1 MHFFI
6 YYIIFLFL
14 NPEFYDNIEQKNRR
28 VSEFNQ
34 AVETQDFKK
43 AVGLFELIDALH
55 RDIDA
60 DLRLVAAHSYF
71 QLGDTLRAR
80 QNYEIVKDINEKS
93 QSSVAWNQLGVLALD
108 RGDSTQALNYFKKSI
123 ERNGELSEA
132 KFNFELIAKLHQPTT
147 GASPLAEFAEITVEV
162 SHKREE
168 ELEDYTSENISKE
181 RALQLLD
188 NLRISEKRGLISG
201 RKSDRKV
208 EKDW

>member
-14 NPEFYDNIEQKNRR
+14 NPEFYDNIEQRNRR
-28 VSEFNQ
+28 VNEFNQ
-34 AVETQDFKK
+34 AVEMQDYNK
-43 AVGLFELIDALH
+43 AVDLFELIEAVH

-71 QLGDTLRAR
+71 HLGDTLQAR
-80 QNYEIVKDINEKS
+80 LNYEKVKEINDKT
-93 QSSVAWNQLGVLALD
+93 QSSTAWNQLGVLALES
-108 RGDSTQALNYFKKSI
+108 GDSTSALIYF
-123 ERNGELSEA
+123 RNAVEKNKDLSEA
-132 KFNFELIAKLHQPTT
+132 KFNFELISKLYQPSA
-147 GASPLAEFAEITVEV
+147 GASPLADFAEINVEI
-162 SHKREE
+162 SDKREE
-168 ELEDYTSENISKE
+168 ELEEYASENISKE

-188 NLRISEKRGLISG
+188 NLRMSEKRGLISG